1 MKQCPHCKKN
11 IPDSAKVCPHCGTR
25 LEKGYQPMKRTN
37 TFPNYL
43 YGILALVLIFSPLIS
58 SMLFG
63 NFLGDGTAS
72 NTVTTPDK
80 AITLGPLGEVNIN
93 KEVTE
98 YQFGSLKDFDK
109 LVTNSDSYVK
119 KIKQLE
125 NDLTAIT
132 DKYGKTTIDKDYDFY
147 VTDQNNVYTSLNYDL
162 KIGKNETMSISF
174 SYDLSGTTNAVNI
187 GYTINGF
194 KDFEAMKINEQS
206 YPMLNEIVKL
216 INGDDM
222 YVSFNKAGEKFNQ
235 LENDFNERNES
246 IGNYGIGITQSEDD
260 TKVSMRI
267 LSSEDGY
274 RLKITYKTKADMNK
288 LVGNSKGTE

>member
-162 KIGKNETMSISF
+162 KIGK
-174 SYDLSGTTNAVNI
+174 
-187 GYTINGF
+187 
-194 KDFEAMKINEQS
+194 MK
-206 YPMLNEIVKL
+206 
-216 INGDDM
+216 
-222 YVSFNKAGEKFNQ
+222 
-235 LENDFNERNES
+235 
-246 IGNYGIGITQSEDD
+246 
-260 TKVSMRI
+260 
-267 LSSEDGY
+267 
-274 RLKITYKTKADMNK
+274 
-288 LVGNSKGTE
+288 

>member
-43 YGILALVLIFSPLIS
+43 YGILALVLIFSPLVS

-125 NDLTAIT
+125 SDLTAIA

-206 YPMLNEIVKL
+206 YPMLKEIVKL

>member
-1 MKQCPHCKKN
+1 MW
-11 IPDSAKVCPHCGTR
+11 
-25 LEKGYQPMKRTN
+25 
-37 TFPNYL
+37 
-43 YGILALVLIFSPLIS
+43 
-58 SMLFG
+58 LFR
-63 NFLGDGTAS
+63 
-72 NTVTTPDK
+72 
-80 AITLGPLGEVNIN
+80 
-93 KEVTE
+93 
-98 YQFGSLKDFDK
+98 
-109 LVTNSDSYVK
+109 
-119 KIKQLE
+119 
-125 NDLTAIT
+125 
-132 DKYGKTTIDKDYDFY
+132 
-147 VTDQNNVYTSLNYDL
+147 SLNYDL

-206 YPMLNEIVKL
+206 YPMLKEIVKL

-274 RLKITYKTKADMNK
+274 RLKITRC
-288 LVGNSKGTE
+288 V

>member
-98 YQFGSLKDFDK
+98 YQFGSLKDFD
-109 LVTNSDSYVK
+109 
-119 KIKQLE
+119 
-125 NDLTAIT
+125 
-132 DKYGKTTIDKDYDFY
+132 GKTTIDKDYDFY

-206 YPMLNEIVKL
+206 YPMLKEIVKL

>member
-194 KDFEAMKINEQS
+194 KD
-206 YPMLNEIVKL
+206 
-216 INGDDM
+216 
-222 YVSFNKAGEKFNQ
+222 GEKFNQ